1 MVINVDR
8 VPHSGALVLSTIHGG
23 HFVSK
28 TFYGYTRTQAK
39 QIFIDQLKN
48 RGQKMSIELKIVEL
62 DFDGRE
68 PNTFEITQTGEE
80 FAFDPPVFES
90 QDLMECVK
98 YCYDLGV
105 NFAVYTLAAWNREHN

>member
-48 RGQKMSIELKIVEL
+48 RG
-62 DFDGRE
+62 
-68 PNTFEITQTGEE
+68 
-80 FAFDPPVFES
+80 
-90 QDLMECVK
+90 
-98 YCYDLGV
+98 
-105 NFAVYTLAAWNREHN
+105 